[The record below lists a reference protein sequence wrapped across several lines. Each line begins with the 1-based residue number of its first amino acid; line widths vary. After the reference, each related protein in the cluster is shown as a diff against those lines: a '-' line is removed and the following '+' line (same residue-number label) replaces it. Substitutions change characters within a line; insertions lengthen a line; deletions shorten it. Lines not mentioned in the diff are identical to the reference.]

1 MWRSATAN
9 CSRKWTNDGKS
20 RLQSDAESQALPD
33 GEQEALRQV
42 FYGKDSPGNL
52 PAELI
57 RSLYNVPAL
66 MQIRPLRGGNH
77 AP

>member
-1 MWRSATAN
+1 MAREAAKRS
-9 CSRKWTNDGKS
+9 K
-20 RLQSDAESQALPD
+20 SQALPEV
-33 GEQEALRQV
+33 EQEALRQV

-57 RSLYNVPAL
+57 RSLYNVPAHPDRARAG
-66 MQIRPLRGGNH
+66 IN